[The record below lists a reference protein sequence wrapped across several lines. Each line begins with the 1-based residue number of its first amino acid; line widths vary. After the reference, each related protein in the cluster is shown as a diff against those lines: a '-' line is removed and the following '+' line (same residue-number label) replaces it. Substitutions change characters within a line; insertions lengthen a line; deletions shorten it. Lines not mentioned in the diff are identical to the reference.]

1 MIKLLQPA
9 NKINAMKCVAIDDEP
24 LALQLV
30 KNYIAQTPELEL
42 KAVFTDTTKAKA
54 FIEAEAVDLLFV
66 DIQMPDETGLQFV
79 NNLTAK
85 PMVIFTTAF
94 SQYAVEGFNLDAI
107 DYLVKPFEYERFYK
121 AVNKARE
128 LFEYRLNKEIN
139 EGYLFVKYNYQWNK
153 IFFKDIELIEALDD
167 YIKIYTGLKPMLIHM
182 SMKMVLDK
190 LPASKFIRVHRSY
203 IVPVDKIISWNKN
216 AISVAGKNIPV
227 SYTYQKQ
234 LQDLLQKDLTG
245 S

>member
-1 MIKLLQPA
+1 
-9 NKINAMKCVAIDDEP
+9 MKCVAIDDEP

-30 KNYIAQTPELEL
+30 KNYIEQTPELEL
-42 KAVFTDTTKAKA
+42 KATFTDTTKAKA
-54 FIEAEAVDLLFV
+54 FIESEPVDLLFV

-79 NNLTAK
+79 NNLTVK
-85 PMVIFTTAF
+85 PVVIFTTAF

-107 DYLVKPFEYERFYK
+107 DYLVKPFEYERFNK

-234 LQDLLQKDLTG
+234 LQDVLQKDLSG

>member
-1 MIKLLQPA
+1 MT
-9 NKINAMKCVAIDDEP
+9 CVAIDDEP

-30 KNYIAQTPELEL
+30 KNYIEQMPELEL
-42 KAVFTDTTKAKA
+42 KAIFTDTTKAKA
-54 FIEAEAVDLLFV
+54 FIESEGIDLLFV

-79 NNLTAK
+79 NNLTVR
-85 PMVIFTTAF
+85 PVVIFTTAF

-107 DYLVKPFEYERFYK
+107 DYLVKPFEFERFSK

-190 LPASKFIRVHRSY
+190 LPSSKFIRVHRSY
-203 IVPVDKIISWNKN
+203 IVPVNKIISWNKN
-216 AISVAGKNIPV
+216 AITVAGKNIPV

-234 LQDLLQKDLTG
+234 LQDVLQKDLSG

>member
-1 MIKLLQPA
+1 
-9 NKINAMKCVAIDDEP
+9 MKCVAIDDEP

-30 KNYIAQTPELEL
+30 KNYIEQIPELEL
-42 KAVFTDTTKAKA
+42 KAIFTDTTKAKA
-54 FIEAEAVDLLFV
+54 FIESEGIDLLFV

-79 NNLTAK
+79 NNLTVR
-85 PMVIFTTAF
+85 PVVIFTTAF

-107 DYLVKPFEYERFYK
+107 DYLVKPFEFERFSK
-121 AVNKARE
+121 AVTKARE

-203 IVPVDKIISWNKN
+203 IVPVNKIISWNKN
-216 AISVAGKNIPV
+216 AITVAGKNIPV

-234 LQDLLQKDLTG
+234 LQDVLQKDLSG